1 MLSYFDPD
9 NDGVVRL
16 QELHSALRKLDLG
29 LSRSQLNQLVLS
41 LGYTLGDEEVEPVE
55 IIRGLLAAVAPAT
68 KKGSLSYSGEMP
80 LAKGESA
87 TPISGAT
94 TKRNTSPGVGD
105 GDSSYTL
112 ARRASAVLD
121 MKVKRLR
128 DLIMRHKAD
137 VTRSFGADGIKEL
150 FQKAG
155 THRDAPRTQGAS
167 HTRSATALTSRSSP
181 LNADR
186 GDVGFL
192 TYDDCDV
199 LIKQL
204 QAACEVEL
212 FSQAEIAEVVRHMDI
227 ERDGHITF
235 LEFVHAFGIGDN
247 DDARDDDEVDGI
259 DGAGSLVCLEMMQQ
273 ICSSLFERSHAL
285 GKAFHYVDTSGRGY
299 LPPDEFEKAVELV
312 LTSDESHHCPGGGEL
327 TSSQVKHL
335 VYSLRGSTL
344 VDERGHIDFAAFI
357 QSFKVVDVIEDERLS
372 AERGL
377 FPIEGS
383 TASNVDNA
391 SLPTLG

>member
-1 MLSYFDPD
+1 M
-9 NDGVVRL
+9 
-16 QELHSALRKLDLG
+16 
-29 LSRSQLNQLVLS
+29 
-41 LGYTLGDEEVEPVE
+41 
-55 IIRGLLAAVAPAT
+55 
-68 KKGSLSYSGEMP
+68 
-80 LAKGESA
+80 
-87 TPISGAT
+87 
-94 TKRNTSPGVGD
+94 
-105 GDSSYTL
+105 
-112 ARRASAVLD
+112 
-121 MKVKRLR
+121 
-128 DLIMRHKAD
+128 
-137 VTRSFGADGIKEL
+137 
-150 FQKAG
+150 
-155 THRDAPRTQGAS
+155 
-167 HTRSATALTSRSSP
+167 
-181 LNADR
+181 
-186 GDVGFL
+186 
-192 TYDDCDV
+192 

-344 VDERGHIDFAAFI
+344 VDERRAA
-357 QSFKVVDVIEDERLS
+357 QRVHEVLHLRRGELAAAGAVVRLVGGEDELDRLLELVGRQVPPPARVDVVEGLAQRVAPLEETRADLLHHLEADERARAVDPVDLVVV
-372 AERGL
+372 ARVVVVADPEGVDKLEEGDVPVALDVHVAHHLGDLRLREELDLARGL
-377 FPIEGS
+377 QLLDQHVAVVVSQEADVAAVCVEGGG
-383 TASNVDNA
+383 A
-391 SLPTLG
+391 G

>member
-1 MLSYFDPD
+1 MRI
-9 NDGVVRL
+9 GTRL
-16 QELHSALRKLDLG
+16 GPR
-29 LSRSQLNQLVLS
+29 
-41 LGYTLGDEEVEPVE
+41 
-55 IIRGLLAAVAPAT
+55 
-68 KKGSLSYSGEMP
+68 
-80 LAKGESA
+80 
-87 TPISGAT
+87 
-94 TKRNTSPGVGD
+94 
-105 GDSSYTL
+105 
-112 ARRASAVLD
+112 
-121 MKVKRLR
+121 
-128 DLIMRHKAD
+128 
-137 VTRSFGADGIKEL
+137 
-150 FQKAG
+150 
-155 THRDAPRTQGAS
+155 APRLT
-167 HTRSATALTSRSSP
+167 HPRSPTPLIPRSSS
-181 LNADR
+181 LNTDR

-204 QAACEVEL
+204 QTACEVEL